1 MTDLDRPEPR
11 PHPVLL
17 AAFAVLALGLAVLL
31 ATLPPAPTPAA
42 DAVAEALPAAGLG
55 NPVSGV
61 LLVFRALDTL
71 LEKAALL
78 AALGGVLLLVGERSH
93 ARRSVPSPMPVH
105 SQATASWLAALIVP
119 AVAVTAVYLV
129 AIGADAP
136 GGAFQAGTVAAAGL
150 IVAVLAGVWPQP
162 WPAAPDL
169 RRATYGTFLVFV
181 GVGLVGAFVDGAF
194 MAIPALPLPF
204 GLGGVK
210 ATVVLVEIALAL
222 GVAAILF
229 ALAMGAPPTDRRR

>member
-1 MTDLDRPEPR
+1 MTPVDRPEPR
-11 PHPVLL
+11 SGWLPL
-17 AAFAVLALGLAVLL
+17 AAFALFGLGLAALL
-31 ATLPPAPTPAA
+31 LTLPPATRPAA
-42 DAVAEALPAAGLG
+42 DRVAEALPATGLA

-78 AALGGVLLLVGERSH
+78 AALGGVVVLVGSRSH
-93 ARRSVPSPMPVH
+93 ARRAVRVPVPADSR
-105 SQATASWLAALIVP
+105 ATASWLAALVVP

-136 GGAFQAGTVAAAGL
+136 GGAFQAGTVAAAGM
-150 IVAVLAGVWPQP
+150 IVAVLAGAWPHP
-162 WPAAPDL
+162 WPASPDL
-169 RRATYGTFLVFV
+169 RRAAYGSFLAFV
-181 GVGLVGAFVDGAF
+181 GVGLLGAVVDGAF
-194 MAIPALPLPF
+194 MAIPPLPLPL

-222 GVAAILF
+222 GVGAILF
-229 ALAMGAPPTDRRR
+229 ALAMGPPPDRRRR

>member
-1 MTDLDRPEPR
+1 MSEVDRPEPR
-11 PHPVLL
+11 PHPAALAVMVVLAVGL
-17 AAFAVLALGLAVLL
+17 AALL

-42 DAVAEALPAAGLG
+42 DAVAEALPTVELG

-61 LLVFRALDTL
+61 LLVFRVLDTL

-93 ARRSVPSPMPVH
+93 ARRAVPVPMPAH
-105 SQATASWLAALIVP
+105 SRATAAWLAALILP
-119 AVAVTAVYLV
+119 AVLVTAAYLV

-136 GGAFQAGTVAAAGL
+136 GGAFQAGTVGAAGL
-150 IVAVLAGVWPQP
+150 IVAVLAGVWPHP

-169 RRATYGTFLVFV
+169 RRAVYGTFLAFV
-181 GVGLVGAFVDGAF
+181 VVGLLGALVDGAF
-194 MAIPALPLPF
+194 MAIPALPLPL

-210 ATVVLVEIALAL
+210 ATVVVVGVALAL

-229 ALAMGAPPTDRRR
+229 ALAMGAPPKDRR